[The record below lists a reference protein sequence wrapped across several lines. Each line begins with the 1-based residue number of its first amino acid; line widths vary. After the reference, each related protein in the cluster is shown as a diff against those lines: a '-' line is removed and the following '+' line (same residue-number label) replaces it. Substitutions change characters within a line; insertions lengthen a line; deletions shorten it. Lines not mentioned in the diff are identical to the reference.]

1 LTASVPELELRGIS
15 KRFPGVL
22 ANDRID
28 LVVEAG
34 TIHAVVGENGAGKT
48 TLMSIL
54 YGLVQPDAGEIRVR
68 GKVVDFSSPLDAI
81 AAGLGMVHQAFK
93 LFPTLTVAENVV
105 YRSEPTKGWFLDR
118 DAAVAE
124 VRKLADGFG
133 LGVDPKARVEDL
145 PVGVL
150 QRVEIVKALY
160 RDARVL
166 ILDEPTAVLA
176 PQERDG
182 LFGIMRRLKEA
193 GHTILFVTHKLNE
206 VMAISDRVTVLR
218 AGRVVADLETES
230 TSPRVISRL
239 MTGRDIETV
248 GRNTGENL
256 GKRLLEVSNLGLV
269 DESGIVRLTDVSFE
283 VRAGEIVGIAAVAGN
298 GQSELID
305 ALTGLRQ
312 ATSGRIALNG
322 ADITDAEPAERRAG
336 GLAYV
341 PEDRHRVGTAA
352 GGEVWSNLLM
362 GYQRSSRFRRGRWL
376 RRPVVRDH
384 ARQLIG
390 QYDVRV
396 GSEDTLV
403 GTLSGGNLQKV
414 VVAREMT
421 QPAELLIADQP
432 TRGVDIGAIE
442 FLHRRLLDYREQSRG
457 ILLISADLSELL
469 SLSNRILVMYEGRI
483 VAELDA
489 AHTDEA
495 GLGIFMTG
503 GHLAGADH
511 G

>member
-1 LTASVPELELRGIS
+1 LSSNAPELELRGIT

-28 LVVEAG
+28 LTVETGA
-34 TIHAVVGENGAGKT
+34 IHAIVGENGAGKT

-54 YGLVQPDAGEIRVR
+54 YGLVQPDQGEIRVR
-68 GKVVDFSSPLDAI
+68 GELVRFSSALDAI
-81 AAGLGMVHQAFK
+81 GAGLGMVHQAFK

-105 YRSEPTKGWFLDR
+105 YRNEPKKGWFIDR
-118 DAAVAE
+118 DAAEAG
-124 VRKLADGFG
+124 VRKLADSFG
-133 LGVDPKARVEDL
+133 LGIDPKARVEEL

-182 LFGIMRRLKEA
+182 LFVIMRRLKAA
-193 GHTILFVTHKLNE
+193 GRTILFVTHKLNE
-206 VMAISDRVTVLR
+206 VMVVSDRVTVLR
-218 AGRVVADLETES
+218 SGRVMADLKTSE
-230 TSPRVISRL
+230 TSPKAISKL
-239 MTGRDIETV
+239 MTGRDIEAV
-248 GRNTGENL
+248 ARLSPGNGGEHLLRVNDL
-256 GKRLLEVSNLGLV
+256 GVVDDAGLV
-269 DESGIVRLTDVSFE
+269 RLDRVSFE
-283 VRAGEIVGIAAVAGN
+283 VQAGEILGIAAVAGN

-305 ALTGLRQ
+305 ALTGLKP
-312 ATSGRIALNG
+312 ASSGSISLNG
-322 ADITDAEPAERRAG
+322 VDITQADPAQRRLA

-362 GYQRSSRFRRGRWL
+362 GYQRTPKFRRGRWL
-376 RRPVVRDH
+376 RGTAVKEH
-384 ARQLIG
+384 ARELIA

-396 GSEDTLV
+396 GSENTLV
-403 GTLSGGNLQKV
+403 GTLSGGNLQKL

-421 QPAELLIADQP
+421 HPAELLIADQP
-432 TRGVDIGAIE
+432 TRGVDIGAIQ
-442 FLHRRLLDYREQSRG
+442 FLHRRLLEYRDQGRG
-457 ILLISADLSELL
+457 ILLISAELSELL
-469 SLSNRILVMYEGRI
+469 ALSNRILVMYEGRI
-483 VAELDA
+483 VAEFDA
-489 AHTDEA
+489 ASTDEA
-495 GLGIFMTG
+495 ELGIYMTG
-503 GHLAGADH
+503 GHLGGAVH